1 MDFWSSEKEPIEA
14 FLKMFDKCMKDDEL
28 SAGLKK
34 VNQLIWFDYTKD
46 GPECS
51 FWVDCRGGNLAAL
64 FALGQDAWN
73 LLPWLELMHRDPTF
87 HFPGQSGSY
96 SDARLGTL
104 YREPAWAVF
113 RNGRPMAYEADGA
126 APGGE

>member
-1 MDFWSSEKEPIEA
+1 
-14 FLKMFDKCMKDDEL
+14 
-28 SAGLKK
+28 
-34 VNQLIWFDYTKD
+34 
-46 GPECS
+46 
-51 FWVDCRGGNLAAL
+51 
-64 FALGQDAWN
+64 
-73 LLPWLELMHRDPTF
+73 MHRDPTF
-87 HFPGQSGSY
+87 RFPGQSGSY